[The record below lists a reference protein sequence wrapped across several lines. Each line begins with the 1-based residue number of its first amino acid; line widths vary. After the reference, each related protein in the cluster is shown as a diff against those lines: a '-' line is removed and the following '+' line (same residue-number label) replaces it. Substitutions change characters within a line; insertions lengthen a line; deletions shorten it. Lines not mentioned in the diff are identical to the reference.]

1 MKVITFHNPDEENGC
16 FSNWYL
22 SDFTIGD
29 VKYTSLEQYMM
40 HQKALRF
47 HDENIAAQILATDDV
62 AYIKELGRKV
72 SGFDNHVW
80 NGMRQIIVYEG
91 LVAKFTQNPE
101 LKRAL
106 LDTGNAVLAEAAVN
120 DRICGIGL
128 SMKDKKRLDPKQW
141 NGQNLMGYAL
151 MLVREK
157 LR

>member
-1 MKVITFHNPDEENGC
+1 MKVITFHNPDEENVC

-22 SDFTIGD
+22 SDFTIGE

-47 HDENIAAQILATDDV
+47 HDASIAAQILATDDV

-72 SGFDNHVW
+72 AGFDNHVW

-120 DRICGIGL
+120 DKIWGIGL
-128 SMKDKKRLDPKQW
+128 SMSDPKRLDSSEWK
-141 NGQNLMGYAL
+141 GQNLMGYAL

>member
-1 MKVITFHNPDEENGC
+1 MRVLTFHNPDEEIGC
-16 FSNWYL
+16 FSNCYL
-22 SDFTIGD
+22 SDFTNGN

-91 LVAKFTQNPE
+91 LVAKFTQNSE
-101 LKRAL
+101 LKRVL

-120 DRICGIGL
+120 DKIWGIGL
-128 SMKDKKRLDPKQW
+128 SMSDPKRLDPSEWK
-141 NGQNLMGYAL
+141 GQNLMGYAL